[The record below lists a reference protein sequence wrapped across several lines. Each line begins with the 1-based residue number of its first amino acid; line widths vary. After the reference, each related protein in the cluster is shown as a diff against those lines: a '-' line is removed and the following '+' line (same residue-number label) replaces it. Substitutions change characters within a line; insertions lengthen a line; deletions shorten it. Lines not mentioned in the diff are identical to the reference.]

1 METATP
7 LPDEPS
13 PASGSEARAPASA
26 ARPLS
31 AVVTGASAVVFAVF
45 LLFLGWLMFAEPR
58 VAGLRDA
65 DRALALV
72 VGRTLDVHDALAHAP
87 RWERRLYEAA
97 ALEGGN
103 DLRQALQWYEELARY
118 SVDPLVDLHLAILQ
132 SEAGQLDRVDRA
144 IAEWRQREDPLPA
157 FADLLTVAYLD
168 PGDAGGAP
176 DVSGLEVL
184 GADWFRDRVFHALAR
199 RDGDDAAT
207 AAVAREVERRG
218 RRLLFRV
225 RALTVLQLV
234 ILAGG
239 LAALVV
245 VVRRRRDLTVGPAPL
260 PPPWTFRAGVV
271 ALVRGGAAAA
281 IVTAGLLFVYQ
292 GTSDAVGD
300 ALTVPATYL
309 PFVPLLV
316 LARRYLVRP
325 ARLGVADAFGLR
337 PYRGRGGVVVMMA
350 GALTAAGMIGEWALS
365 QLGEREGIATHWTEW
380 FDHDLVWGTL
390 PIAVL
395 TIVGA
400 VVLAP
405 LVEEVV
411 FRGLIFGT
419 LRRRLPAG
427 AAAVV
432 SATLFAIPHGY
443 GFLGFAAVFWSGLLW
458 AYAYEKT
465 GSLVP
470 GMAAHALN
478 NAVASVT
485 VLALLRG

>member
-1 METATP
+1 METASS
-7 LPDEPS
+7 LPDEPRAS
-13 PASGSEARAPASA
+13 PPEARAPASPS
-26 ARPLS
+26 RRWS
-31 AVVTGASAVVFAVF
+31 AVVTALSAVILALF
-45 LLFLGWLMFAEPR
+45 LLFIAWLMFAEPR
-58 VAGLRDA
+58 VAGYRDA

-72 VGRTLDVHDALAHAP
+72 VGRTLDVHDALQGAP
-87 RWERRLYEAA
+87 RWERRLYEVT

-103 DLRQALQWYEELARY
+103 DLRQALDWYEELARY

-144 IAEWRQREDPLPA
+144 TAEWRQREDPLPA
-157 FADLLTVAYLD
+157 FADLLAVAYLD
-168 PGDAGGAP
+168 PREAGDAV
-176 DVSGLEVL
+176 DVSVL
-184 GADWFRDRVFHALAR
+184 QTVGAEWFRDRVFNALAR
-199 RDGDDAAT
+199 RSGDEAAV
-207 AAVAREVERRG
+207 AAVARETAARSG
-218 RRLLFRV
+218 RLLFRV
-225 RALTVLQLV
+225 RALTVAQLAL
-234 ILAGG
+234 LAGG
-239 LAALVV
+239 LAALGI

-271 ALVRGGAAAA
+271 TLIRGGAGAAL
-281 IVTAGLLFVYQ
+281 VTAGLLFVYP
-292 GTSDAVGD
+292 GSDAIGD

-316 LARRYLVRP
+316 LARRRLVRP

-337 PYRGRGGVVVMMA
+337 PYPRRGFVLVLMA
-350 GALTAAGMIGEWALS
+350 GALTAAGMIGEWALG
-365 QLGEREGIATHWTEW
+365 QLGDREGFGTHWTEW

-390 PIAVL
+390 PI
-395 TIVGA
+395 TIVTVVGA

-405 LVEEVV
+405 VVEEVV

-427 AAAVV
+427 LAAVV

-443 GFLGFAAVFWSGLLW
+443 GVLGFAAVFWSGFLW

-465 GSLVP
+465 GSLLP

-478 NAVASVT
+478 NAAASLT